1 MEGRELMN
9 QHINSADGL
18 RGTACI
24 AVVLSHMVL
33 TFFPFMHGGDTP
45 HNSVEV
51 FIFNSPFSFFYSGT
65 AAVYIFFT
73 LSGVVLTASFE
84 RSVKKKHPLP
94 SFVIKRYIR
103 LMIPVLASCVFGY
116 LVFSNIHVDT
126 SDVSSW
132 AARLGTEDYNIY
144 DSVINGVL
152 RVFLSGGY
160 SKYNWVLWTMQIEL
174 FCSYLLIFTISTFS
188 KLRFNNYIFI
198 AISLYLASI
207 FLDNSQILIGASC
220 FFFGAAIY
228 KSDKKINETLLIL
241 LFFVGIYLA
250 GCHFTSNS
258 YSFIFAFTERKSQ
271 AQELVYVLSGLI
283 ITTCVIK
290 SINLSSFFSSSKLR
304 VLGDISFSLYL
315 IHLPVIYSVGIPLFN
330 HIDKEINQYSISAAI
345 AILISLLLSIVIAK
359 AFHILIDKPSVIT
372 SRKIP
377 SIVFKE

>member
-18 RGTACI
+18 RGAACI

-33 TFFPFMHGGDTP
+33 TFFPFMHGGDVP
-45 HNSVEV
+45 NNSVEV

-84 RSVKKKHPLP
+84 RSINKKHALI
-94 SFVIKRYIR
+94 SFIIKRYIR
-103 LMIPVLASCVFGY
+103 LMIPVLTSCVFGY

-126 SDVSSW
+126 SGVSSW

-144 DSVINGVL
+144 DSVISGL
-152 RVFLSGGY
+152 FGVFLNGGY
-160 SKYNWVLWTMQIEL
+160 SKYNWALWTMQIEL
-174 FCSYLLIFTISTFS
+174 FCSYLLILTIFTFS
-188 KLRFNNYIFI
+188 KFQFNNYLFI
-198 AISLYLASI
+198 AIPLYLASV
-207 FLDNSQILIGASC
+207 FFDNNHILTGASC

-228 KSDKKINETLLIL
+228 KIDAKINENTLIA
-241 LFFVGIYLA
+241 LFPVGIYLS

-258 YSFIFAFTERKSQ
+258 YSFIFSFTERKPQ
-271 AQELVYVLSGLI
+271 AQELAYVLSGII

-290 SINLSSFFSSSKLR
+290 SINLSSLFSSAKLIA
-304 VLGDISFSLYL
+304 LGDISFSLYL
-315 IHLPVIYSVGIPLFN
+315 IHLPIIYSVGIPLFN
-330 HIDKEINQYSISAAI
+330 LIDKAINQYSVSAAI
-345 AILISLLLSIVIAK
+345 SILISLLISIVISK
-359 AFHILIDKPSVIT
+359 AFHKLIDKQSVFA

-377 SIVFKE
+377 SILFKE